1 MARNINNSI
10 IKFVLMLCML
20 ICLSGCG
27 KKEKEEQLEVTISI
41 DCNVILDNYDDLNKE
56 KTEFV
61 PEDGWILKD
70 TKVKVSK
77 GASVFDVLKKV
88 CKDNKI
94 QIESST
100 SPVYKSVYVE
110 GINQLY
116 EFDCGPSS
124 GWLYKVNGEF
134 PNYGCSAYMVEDGDN
149 IDWEYTVTIGDLD
162 FE

>member
-1 MARNINNSI
+1 M
-10 IKFVLMLCML
+10 
-20 ICLSGCG
+20 
-27 KKEKEEQLEVTISI
+27 
-41 DCNVILDNYDDLNKE
+41 
-56 KTEFV
+56 
-61 PEDGWILKD
+61 
-70 TKVKVSK
+70 SK

-94 QIESST
+94 HIESST